1 MKVIISKDKHELG
14 VRAGVHGG
22 QLIQEAINK
31 KGSANII
38 LATGASQFE
47 MLKNL
52 VKAPVDWDKV
62 TAFHLDEYI
71 AMPESHPASFRR
83 YLRERVLDFVPI
95 KTFYPINAE
104 IDPESEVKRVGEIIK
119 KHPIDVAFV
128 GIGENGHMAFND
140 PPADFETEVPYL
152 IVNLDEACRR
162 QQMGEGWFKKFED
175 VPTRAVSMSIKQVM
189 KSDWIVCSVP
199 DQRKAD
205 AAKKCLEGPV
215 SPMAPSS
222 CLQKHERAFIYLDKD
237 SASLLTKF
245 NVEK

>member
-1 MKVIISKDKHELG
+1 MKVIISKDKNELG

-31 KGSANII
+31 KAKANII

-52 VKAPVDWDKV
+52 VKAPVDWEKV

-83 YLRERVLDFVPI
+83 YLRERVLDFVDI

-140 PPADFETEVPYL
+140 PPADFETEQPYL
-152 IVNLDEACRR
+152 IVSLDEACRR

-237 SASLLTKF
+237 SASLLTKY
-245 NVEK
+245 K

>member
-1 MKVIISKDKHELG
+1 MKVIISKDKNELG

-22 QLIQEAINK
+22 QLISEAIHK
-31 KGSANII
+31 KGAANII

-104 IDPESEVKRVGEIIK
+104 IDPESEVKRVGEIIR

-189 KSDWIVCSVP
+189 KSDWIICSVP
-199 DQRKAD
+199 DQRKAN
-205 AAKKCLEGPV
+205 AARLCLEGPV
-215 SPMAPSS
+215 TPMAPSS

-245 NVEK
+245 K

>member
-1 MKVIISKDKHELG
+1 MKVIISKDKNELG

-31 KGSANII
+31 KGAANII

-152 IVNLDEACRR
+152 IVDLDEACRR

-189 KSDWIVCSVP
+189 KSDWIICSVP
-199 DQRKAD
+199 DQRKAE

-215 SPMAPSS
+215 THMAPSS

-237 SASLLTKF
+237 SASLLTKY
-245 NVEK
+245 K